1 MADTWLV
8 SILLQD
14 SIGNEKCH
22 LPDVRFGTVFID
34 LVTNKKSPEP
44 PLLHNDSST
53 LFKNMFVVL
62 PAGKEV
68 IHYIDTCCFI
78 Q

>member
-1 MADTWLV
+1 MADAWLV

-34 LVTNKKSPEP
+34 LVTYVTLQVVSLKYSMSVVVIDKYNF
-44 PLLHNDSST
+44 PLCIY
-53 LFKNMFVVL
+53 VVMS
-62 PAGKEV
+62 
-68 IHYIDTCCFI
+68 
-78 Q
+78 